1 MGATRRAYNWE
12 WQLPSTPNCAPKY
25 ITRSVC
31 WFAGKS
37 CVRTHVLVEPAGS
50 GRTRGRY
57 GTIARFALAKCA
69 MARGLH
75 LQGCACGHGGGAWIA
90 LPATIHYSVV
100 KSSDCPPRIGRKL
113 FGRTISAV
121 GAWARRM
128 RIDGLTCSLVW
139 RTITESW
146 ESVRRTSRRSL
157 GFNVN
162 GRKRASKVIVH
173 TRAELKRTIAPSFGQ
188 TAGS

>member
-50 GRTRGRY
+50 ERTRGRY

-69 MARGLH
+69 MARRLH

-90 LPATIHYSVV
+90 LPETIHYSVV
-100 KSSDCPPRIGRKL
+100 KSSDCPPRIGWKL
-113 FGRTISAV
+113 FGRAV
-121 GAWARRM
+121 FAATARSRRM
-128 RIDGLTCSLVW
+128 RIVGLTCSLVW
-139 RTITESW
+139 QTIRASW
-146 ESVRRTSRRSL
+146 EIVRRMSRR
-157 GFNVN
+157 
-162 GRKRASKVIVH
+162 
-173 TRAELKRTIAPSFGQ
+173 
-188 TAGS
+188 